1 MTSADQRERLL
12 AEAREQPF
20 LLFTDGAGRLRV
32 VELAGERLTIGRRP
46 SADVA
51 LGWDEEVSR
60 LHAELVFMGSDWVAC
75 DEGLSRNGTF
85 VNGER
90 LRGRRRLREGDVLA
104 IGATR
109 IEFCI
114 PAGRSTASPT
124 RIARDATPPIPL
136 TPAQRRVLEVLARP
150 LRGSG
155 YAAPASNREIAAEL
169 YLSIDTVKGTLSAL
183 FELFGLQALPQ
194 NQKRAML
201 AARSLELL
209 DRR

>member
-1 MTSADQRERLL
+1 MTATDVRERLL

-20 LLFTDGAGRLRV
+20 LLFTDGAGRRRV

-46 SADVA
+46 SADLSLA
-51 LGWDEEVSR
+51 WDEEVSR

-75 DEGLSRNGTF
+75 DDGLSRNGTY
-85 VNGER
+85 VNDER

-109 IEFCI
+109 IEFCV
-114 PAGRSTASPT
+114 PCGRSTAPPT
-124 RIARDATPPIPL
+124 RVARDAAPPVAL
-136 TPAQRRVLEVLARP
+136 TPAQRRVLEVLTRP
-150 LRGSG
+150 LRASG

-183 FELFGLQALPQ
+183 FEQFQLESLPQ
-194 NQKRAML
+194 NQKRAAL
-201 AARSLELL
+201 AIRTLTLV
-209 DRR
+209 